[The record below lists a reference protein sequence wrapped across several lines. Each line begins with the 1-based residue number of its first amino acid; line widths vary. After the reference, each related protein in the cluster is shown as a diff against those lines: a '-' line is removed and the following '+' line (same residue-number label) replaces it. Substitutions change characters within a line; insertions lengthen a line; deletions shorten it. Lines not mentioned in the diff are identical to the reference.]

1 MKEKI
6 LFVEDNL
13 ITREALKDILVLKGY
28 DVYTASDG
36 LEALDVLEEV
46 TPSLILSDIMMPN
59 MNGYEFFE
67 KVKSNPAWNTMP
79 FIFLTAKMERE
90 DVIRGKKLG
99 ADDYLTK
106 PVDIDELIA
115 SIQGKLQRSKNYKEN

>member
-36 LEALDVLEEV
+36 LEALGVLEEV
-46 TPSLILSDIMMPN
+46 TPNLILSDIMMPN